1 MTIEALL
8 ISPTH
13 RGGEGVYSRT
23 LTEHPPPG
31 VHYSV
36 AGASHEG
43 APGARCNP
51 AAEVL
56 LNRGVRPVAFPDAA
70 FRVMR
75 LKHPFDLI
83 HVHAHPVLLRGR
95 GAAPLVMSEG
105 SSSAVYLREYLG
117 WADDRVSARY
127 RRARRIYRALR
138 IDDRLLAQER
148 AARVFVFSSWARSVN
163 LEWGA
168 NPDKLEVLYPG
179 FPTPPKVQRD
189 GAEEFRFL
197 FVGTDFERKG
207 GFEVVE
213 AFAEAVKDA
222 PQARLT
228 VIAPDPAIRNPDR
241 RFHSWVDSARRSGGL
256 ARLAELVRAGL
267 VDLRGPVSRER
278 LYAEHYPRADA
289 FVMPTHA
296 EGLGFTNIEAMGF
309 GLPVISSTVG
319 PIPEVVADGFT
330 GRLVAPG
337 DVRALTDV
345 MLALAGDPVGA
356 RQLGTAGRSAFVAR
370 FTLER
375 FRAGLGDVY
384 QRALSS

>member
-8 ISPTH
+8 ISPAL

-31 VHYSV
+31 VNYSV
-36 AGASHEG
+36 TDSSHED
-43 APGARCNP
+43 APGARCNR

-75 LKHPFDLI
+75 LKQRFDLI

-117 WADDRVSARY
+117 WERDRVRSRY
-127 RRARRIYRALR
+127 RRARRIYRTLG
-138 IDDRLLAQER
+138 IDDRLLAQEH
-148 AARVFVFSSWARSVN
+148 AARVFVFSRWARSVN
-163 LEWGA
+163 LRWGA
-168 NPDKLEVLYPG
+168 DPEKLEVLYPG
-179 FPTPPKVQRD
+179 FPTPPEIERD
-189 GAEEFRFL
+189 GTDEFRFL

-213 AFAEAVKDA
+213 AFAEVVRAA

-228 VIAPDPAIRNPDR
+228 VIAPDPALRNPDR
-241 RFHSWVDSARRSGGL
+241 RFHSWVGSARRSAAL
-256 ARLAELVRAGL
+256 ATLAQLIRAGL
-267 VDLRGPVSRER
+267 ADFSALMSRER
-278 LYAEHYPRADA
+278 LYAEQYPRANA

-309 GLPVISSTVG
+309 GLPVISSAVG
-319 PIPEVVADGFT
+319 PIPEVVADGVT
-330 GRLVAPG
+330 GRLVPAG
-337 DVRALTDV
+337 DVRALTDA
-345 MLALAGDPVGA
+345 MLGLAGDRTRA
-356 RQLGTAGRSAFVAR
+356 QELGDAGRSAFLAR

-375 FRAGLGDVY
+375 FRIGLGDLY